1 MTQRIAEISVR
12 SLKSG
17 FSVKWTYFER
27 GTRDSD
33 ESEMLGTLLRLC
45 DRMASSA
52 DLPSQPTSLMTQP
65 VAAATISLHRV
76 PIDGTGEPGPPSHGF
91 ELRPDPRPDEVARP
105 ASELLAAA
113 RAQLS

>member
-1 MTQRIAEISVR
+1 MSQRIAEISVR

-45 DRMASSA
+45 DRLAMSTH
-52 DLPSQPTSLMTQP
+52 QPT
-65 VAAATISLHRV
+65 AAATLNLHRI
-76 PIDGTGEPGPPSHGF
+76 PIDGTGEPGAPGHGF
-91 ELRPDPRPDEVARP
+91 ELRTEPGPDETARP
-105 ASELLAAA
+105 ASELFAAA
-113 RAQLS
+113 RAQLT